1 MPQVTEE
8 IAITVLDLYPTL
20 LSLAHAYSILVSH
33 CVCSLSYQFWL
44 LFLFNFHVMIKITT
58 TQNPFIYL
66 LIIFFF
72 CFVTDFCLKRK
83 VMFAHKRRCFG
94 SRVTMQSVQVLV
106 EIFSN

>member
-20 LSLAHAYSILVSH
+20 LSLAHAYSLLVSP

-58 TQNPFIYL
+58 KQNHIYL
-66 LIIFFF
+66 
-72 CFVTDFCLKRK
+72 
-83 VMFAHKRRCFG
+83 FADYFLFLLCY
-94 SRVTMQSVQVLV
+94 
-106 EIFSN
+106 

>member
-20 LSLAHAYSILVSH
+20 LSLAHAYSLLVSP

-58 TQNPFIYL
+58 KQNPIYL
-66 LIIFFF
+66 FADY
-72 CFVTDFCLKRK
+72 FVFLLCY
-83 VMFAHKRRCFG
+83 
-94 SRVTMQSVQVLV
+94 
-106 EIFSN
+106 